1 MTNFV
6 VRTMTIALKVRARVY
21 IEEQSFASDCNS
33 TFSNVL
39 CTVGLGV
46 SSVFFIIVIE

>member
-33 TFSNVL
+33 TFSKICFL

-46 SSVFFIIVIE
+46 SSVFL